1 MLVREVEPGTTKPN
15 AVHRSDSSL
24 PVADSD
30 AFPTSSV
37 TIEVITTVSRDE
49 QYGLSAKGALVI
61 LSEST
66 VSRDVEGTH
75 SDWNCLVMEVLE
87 EEEAR

>member
-1 MLVREVEPGTTKPN
+1 MNDEAQCRSPFRLV
-15 AVHRSDSSL
+15 

-30 AFPTSSV
+30 TFPTSSV

-66 VSRDVEGTH
+66 VSRDEGTH

-87 EEEAR
+87 EEKAR